1 MLVITYGGN
10 DGICAIIL
18 PVQRV
23 HIPLDGVIAAFG
35 GGTDHIVVIIPI
47 GRPEQEHVIAGQFFY
62 LLMDAHDFLPLFI
75 VGKLAH
81 VLVVFAVVAQVVSC
95 FQDGLYV
102 VRIGIH
108 PAARH
113 EKSNVHIVPGEDI
126 QNLLC
131 ILVSPGCVE
140 GESDLLF
147 LRLHTV
153 DGKLSPVDGAGNG
166 NRFRNEGGDAFDE
179 DDDADEEQ
187 SRLDEL
193 HPDDGLIV
201 FHFTE
206 PFYPALYE
214 MDEIFP
220 HKI

>member
-1 MLVITYGGN
+1 MLMVAYGGN
-10 DGICAIIL
+10 DGVCTVIF

-23 HIPLDGVIAAFG
+23 HIPLDGIIAAFG
-35 GGTDHIVVIIPI
+35 SGADHIVVIVPV
-47 GRPEQEHVIAGQFFY
+47 GRTKQEHIVAGQLLH
-62 LLMDAHDFLPLFI
+62 LLMDADDFLPLFI

-81 VLVVFAVVAQVVSC
+81 VFVVLAVIPQIVT
-95 FQDGLYV
+95 GLQNGLHV
-102 VRIGIH
+102 VRIGVH
-108 PAARH
+108 PASRH
-113 EKSNVHIVPGEDI
+113 EKGDMHVMPGEDI
-126 QNLLC
+126 QNFLC

-147 LRLHTV
+147 LCLHTV

-166 NRFRNEGGDAFDE
+166 NRFRNEGGDAFDK
-179 DDDADEEQ
+179 DDDADKEQ

-193 HPDDGLIV
+193 HPDDGLII

-214 MDEIFP
+214 IDKIFP